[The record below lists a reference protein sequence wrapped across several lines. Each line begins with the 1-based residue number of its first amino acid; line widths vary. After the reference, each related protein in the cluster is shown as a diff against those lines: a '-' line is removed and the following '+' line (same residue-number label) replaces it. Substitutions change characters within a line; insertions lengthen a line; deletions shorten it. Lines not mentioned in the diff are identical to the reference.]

1 LRTRHWRGTGNYLIA
16 GRNWKGEAPKGM
28 EILHSP
34 TDIVWVLGRIQ
45 TDGTADYDFVHTL
58 QDQIK
63 LVPLSKWGQSYSPP
77 NGKVNPKV
85 DMKKAPMS
93 VLDDMNGE
101 TFFTALAEAM
111 KKNPPHIHDQGLVER
126 MKRLGFEPGKSLD
139 FKSLPPP
146 VQQALNDATGAELK
160 VIRERSERLGSAVNG
175 WNVLSGAIGYF
186 GADYLVRAATGL
198 VVLAANRPEDAV
210 YSIGEPLSG
219 KNRYVLRFPKG
230 QTPPVTGFWSITLY
244 DEQGFAVENALQRY
258 AIGDR
263 DHLKFDE
270 ATIRLIGEKGAWLS
284 TQPFETGDEPLPPEN
299 LAKARSIFGAWERIL
314 QWAKTYNVHVAF
326 GTDLIFSGTGTSRE
340 NLMLT
345 RLARVYSNV
354 EVLKIATSGNCA
366 LFAMSGERNPYKA
379 AKLGVLQE
387 GAWADMLLVDGDPTV
402 DIDLLAGPE
411 RNFVV
416 IIKNGDIFKDTLY
429 VANTAQ

>member
-1 LRTRHWRGTGNYLIA
+1 
-16 GRNWKGEAPKGM
+16 
-28 EILHSP
+28 
-34 TDIVWVLGRIQ
+34 
-45 TDGTADYDFVHTL
+45 
-58 QDQIK
+58 
-63 LVPLSKWGQSYSPP
+63 
-77 NGKVNPKV
+77 
-85 DMKKAPMS
+85 MKKAPMS

-326 GTDLIFSGTGTSRE
+326 GTDLIFSGTGTSKE

-345 RLARVYSNV
+345 RLAKVYSNV